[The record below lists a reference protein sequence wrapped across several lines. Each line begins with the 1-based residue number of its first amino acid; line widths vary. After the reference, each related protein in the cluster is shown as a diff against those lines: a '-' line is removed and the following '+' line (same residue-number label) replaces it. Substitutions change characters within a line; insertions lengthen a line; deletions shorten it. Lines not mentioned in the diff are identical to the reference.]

1 MLFNMPLGCWTINA
15 ILMSG
20 SDTLLVSNDQLRDH
34 LHHITASRFH
44 YDKVTE
50 AMAAEQ

>member
-1 MLFNMPLGCWTINA
+1 MLFNMLLGCWTINA

-20 SDTLLVSNDQLRDH
+20 GDTLLVSNDQFRDH
-34 LHHITASRFH
+34 LHHITASRCRH
-44 YDKVTE
+44 DKVTE